1 MNYSQYRNSQPLTN
15 DQLRQ
20 VAPSIFASQA
30 HEKMS
35 DRYSFI
41 PTIAVVDAM
50 RDNGFQPYSAF
61 QSNTRIPGKAEF
73 TKHMIRFR
81 DVRENT
87 PALSSLTVGQVFPE
101 LVLVNSHDG
110 ASSYQL
116 SAGLFRLVCLNG
128 LMVDD
133 SKLDQIRVKH
143 SGDVSPILD
152 ASFEMVKQFPE
163 IAGQVEQFQHLQLTD
178 GQQKAY
184 AEAALQLRYDTDE
197 NGNVLAPVP
206 ADRLLTA
213 RRSADLEPTVW
224 NTYNRVQENLTQGGL
239 RGRSTTGRRL
249 RTRAV
254 NSISEDTRINKALW
268 TLTSKMAELVKA
280 A

>member
-1 MNYSQYRNSQPLTN
+1 MNYRQYSNSQPLSN
-15 DQLRQ
+15 DQMMR
-20 VAPSIFASQA
+20 VAPSIFATQPY
-30 HEKMS
+30 ERMS
-35 DRYSFI
+35 ERYSFI
-41 PTIAVVDAM
+41 PTIQVVDAM
-50 RDNGFQPYSAF
+50 RSNGFMPYSAF
-61 QSNTRIPGKAEF
+61 QSNTRIEGKAPF

-81 DVRENT
+81 DVSQNA
-87 PALSSLTVGQVFPE
+87 PAMSSLAVGQIFPE

-116 SAGLFRLVCLNG
+116 DAGLFRLVCLNG

-133 SKLDQIRVKH
+133 AKFNQIRVKH
-143 SGDVSPILD
+143 SGDVLPVIE
-152 ASFEMVKQFPE
+152 ASFEVVKNFPE
-163 IAGQVEQFQHLQLTD
+163 IIGRIEDFQRLQLTD
-178 GQQKAY
+178 GQQRAY
-184 AEAALQLRYDTDE
+184 AEAAATLRYDTDD
-197 NGNVLAPVP
+197 NGTLLAPMP
-206 ADRLLTA
+206 TERLLTA
-213 RRSADLEPTVW
+213 RRSADTANTVW

-268 TLTSKMAELVKA
+268 TLTAKMAELVKA